1 MRKQRLAADAAK
13 RKAEEALVKLH
24 ARQTAPE
31 AAPDQAVGPG
41 APGAPGQAPEAEIN
55 PFLRRPLWEEQPA
68 LTATG

>member
-1 MRKQRLAADAAK
+1 MRKQRQAADAAK

-31 AAPDQAVGPG
+31 ATPDQAAG
-41 APGAPGQAPEAEIN
+41 AGAAAAPAQAQEAEIN

-68 LTATG
+68 PAASG